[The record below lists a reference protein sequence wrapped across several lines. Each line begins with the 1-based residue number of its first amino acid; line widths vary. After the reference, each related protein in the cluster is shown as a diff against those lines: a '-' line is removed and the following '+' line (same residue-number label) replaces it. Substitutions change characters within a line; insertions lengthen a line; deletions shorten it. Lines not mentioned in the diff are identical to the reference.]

1 MQEDDDYLKGL
12 RSFDVVLMTTLVHFI
27 QFIMFIKGFLNG
39 FNINS
44 TACHGVVVDPLSG
57 TATVQ
62 FHDGNAYH
70 YTNVSRRAIIKFLM
84 DDARSLGKFVNNV
97 CQASRTKCTSIVF

>member
-1 MQEDDDYLKGL
+1 
-12 RSFDVVLMTTLVHFI
+12 
-27 QFIMFIKGFLNG
+27 MFIKGFLNG

-44 TACHGVVVDPLSG
+44 TACHGVVVDPISG

-62 FHDGNAYH
+62 FNDGNAYH

-84 DDARSLGKFVNNV
+84 DDARSLGKFLNNV
-97 CQASRTKCTSIVF
+97 LKQQRVKCDCLVF

>member
-1 MQEDDDYLKGL
+1 
-12 RSFDVVLMTTLVHFI
+12 
-27 QFIMFIKGFLNG
+27 MFIKGFLNG

-44 TACHGVVVDPLSG
+44 TACHGVVVDPITG

-97 CQASRTKCTSIVF
+97 CQASRTKCTSIVFWSLQVGM